1 MWGWRVREGKSISK
15 SGRRDRW
22 TSDYKLCAESRS
34 VWFILFDPVSFIR
47 VFPLSISDGS
57 GINTS
62 ILFFLKKNCLLFL
75 HEPTCL
81 TCKKLG
87 FILFHFQVVKP
98 SAYDLHLGSFRSS
111 CLQLSLTNASS
122 RKVTNPFPS
131 NSFSHLLISR
141 LPPSPNVIRQTKR
154 GSGVAEEKYFISSL
168 VFTPYNSCAADFR
181 YSYSLRVS
189 LTSGNRTDAIWACAQ
204 QQKQGGF
211 QMRKLLS
218 RPF

>member
-47 VFPLSISDGS
+47 VFPLSISDDS

-62 ILFFLKKNCLLFL
+62 IVFFLKKNCLLFL

-122 RKVTNPFPS
+122 RKVTNPLPFEFFFPPPYLS
-131 NSFSHLLISR
+131 TPPTSKCHPANKTWQRGRRREIFYFFTSFHTVQQLCSR
-141 LPPSPNVIRQTKR
+141 LSLLLLVTGITYFRQ
-154 GSGVAEEKYFISSL
+154 
-168 VFTPYNSCAADFR
+168 
-181 YSYSLRVS
+181 
-189 LTSGNRTDAIWACAQ
+189 
-204 QQKQGGF
+204 
-211 QMRKLLS
+211 
-218 RPF
+218 